1 MGGLQEQLRN
11 SYTSFQASDHSTKSV
26 KENWTQFKTILF
38 YNIRKHIPQKTLSK
52 KKSTPFV

>member
-11 SYTSFQASDHSTKSV
+11 SCILFQASDRSTKSV
-26 KENWTQFKTILF
+26 KENRTQFKTILF
-38 YNIRKHIPQKTLSK
+38 YTIRKHFPQKTLSK

>member
-11 SYTSFQASDHSTKSV
+11 SYTSSQASDRSTKSV

-38 YNIRKHIPQKTLSK
+38 YTIRKHIPQKTISK